1 MASNQLDESEQ
12 LARSSCREYVRLNQ
26 EQGFIAAGACGAY
39 IRVKVAAL
47 ASCRVRALRC
57 GRRIIRMRREAAVM
71 PLREARD
78 RFGGEAGAMI
88 PETFAA

>member
-1 MASNQLDESEQ
+1 MERV
-12 LARSSCREYVRLNQ
+12 ARSSGREYIRLNQ
-26 EQGFIAAGACGAY
+26 AKGFIAAGACGAY

-57 GRRIIRMRREAAVM
+57 GRRIIRVRREAAVM
-71 PLREARD
+71 TLREARD
-78 RFGGEAGAMI
+78 RFGGESGAVI